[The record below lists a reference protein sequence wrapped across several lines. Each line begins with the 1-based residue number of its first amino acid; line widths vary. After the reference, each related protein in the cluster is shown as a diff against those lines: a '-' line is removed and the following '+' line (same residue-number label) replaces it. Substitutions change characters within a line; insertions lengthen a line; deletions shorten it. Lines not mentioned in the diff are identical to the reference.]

1 MLWRG
6 IATILLLV
14 ISHTF
19 MTLAWYGHLR
29 YSAKLGVERFGLV
42 GVILASWLVAL
53 LEYAFLVP
61 ANRIGYR
68 GLGGPFTL
76 FELKIIAEAIS
87 LTVFTII
94 AVYVFGTE
102 RLAWNHVVGFVLL
115 LGAVYFI
122 FRS

>member
-1 MLWRG
+1 
-6 IATILLLV
+6 
-14 ISHTF
+14 
-19 MTLAWYGHLR
+19 
-29 YSAKLGVERFGLV
+29 
-42 GVILASWLVAL
+42 
-53 LEYAFLVP
+53 
-61 ANRIGYR
+61 
-68 GLGGPFTL
+68 
-76 FELKIIAEAIS
+76 